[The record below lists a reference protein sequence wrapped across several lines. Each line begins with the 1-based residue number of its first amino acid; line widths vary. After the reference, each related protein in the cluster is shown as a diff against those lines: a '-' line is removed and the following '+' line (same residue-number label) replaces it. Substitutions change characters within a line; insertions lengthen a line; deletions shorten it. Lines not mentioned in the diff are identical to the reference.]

1 MTISQPCTVKALRV
15 LGLVRSLAPTLS
27 SFGIYTETQVLRSSE
42 SDTEPVE
49 IASGG
54 TKAVQA
60 LRGVA
65 VCARVCVCVFAVSFG
80 D

>member
-1 MTISQPCTVKALRV
+1 MTGC
-15 LGLVRSLAPTLS
+15 
-27 SFGIYTETQVLRSSE
+27 
-42 SDTEPVE
+42 DTEPVE

-65 VCARVCVCVFAVSFG
+65 VVCVCARVCVFAVSFG